1 MNGVGV
7 GQDEAHDIVQ
17 IRIALQDIEPPIWR
31 RVQVPTDFPLRRLHD
46 VIQAVIGWLDSHL
59 HQFEIGD
66 KLYGQPEIAG
76 DDHFGPPL
84 YSDRNTRLAQLLE
97 RGIDRFTYT
106 YDFGDDWRHEIEI
119 EGTLQAQPGVEYPIL
134 VAGERRGPPE
144 DCGGPFGFVAF
155 LDAMSDPGHPDHED
169 VMDWYGE
176 PFEAEDME
184 LDKVEA
190 MLSRIRGQRRK
201 GPRKGKRA

>member
-1 MNGVGV
+1 MNGAGV
-7 GQDEAHDIVQ
+7 VEDEAHDIVQ

-46 VIQAVIGWLDSHL
+46 LIQAVMGWLDSHL

-66 KLYGQPEIAG
+66 KLYGQSEIAG
-76 DDHFGPPL
+76 EDHFGPPL

-106 YDFGDDWRHEIEI
+106 HDFGDDWCHEIEI
-119 EGTLQAQPGVEYPIL
+119 ERTLKAQPGVAYPIL

-144 DCGGPFGFVAF
+144 DCGGPLG
-155 LDAMSDPGHPDHED
+155 SWRSWTPCP
-169 VMDWYGE
+169 
-176 PFEAEDME
+176 
-184 LDKVEA
+184 
-190 MLSRIRGQRRK
+190 IRGIRTTRILWTGTANRSQRGTWSSTRS
-201 GPRKGKRA
+201 KRC